1 MKNLLVPAAI
11 AIGGFFVVGNIADYD
26 SVNCVRP
33 SVGKHDQAR
42 HHRQFINQDV
52 DAVANEVPANAIKVV
67 NFAPVAEEVA
77 SFFFND
83 ISGEQTKNSD
93 LEINSQMEANA
104 FQISIPDSKKGDLEI
119 NSQMEA
125 NMVEISVPDFKM
137 GDLEI
142 KSQMEADIVE
152 ISIPDSKKG
161 DLEINSQMEANI
173 VEISIPDFIKGDLE
187 INSQMEKSLVS
198 ISVPNAE
205 IADME
210 MTEKFTAN

>member
-11 AIGGFFVVGNIADYD
+11 AIGGFFVVSNIADYD

-33 SVGKHDQAR
+33 SVAKHDQAR

-67 NFAPVAEEVA
+67 NFAPVTEEVA
-77 SFFFND
+77 SFFFID
-83 ISGEQTKNSD
+83 FSDEQTKNSD
-93 LEINSQMEANA
+93 M
-104 FQISIPDSKKGDLEI
+104 EI

-125 NMVEISVPDFKM
+125 NMVEISIPDSRKS
-137 GDLEI
+137 DKEI
-142 KSQMEADIVE
+142 NGQMEANLVE
-152 ISIPDSKKG
+152 ISIPDSK
-161 DLEINSQMEANI
+161 
-173 VEISIPDFIKGDLE
+173 KGDLE

-210 MTEKFTAN
+210 MIEKFTEK

>member
-11 AIGGFFVVGNIADYD
+11 AIGGFFVVSNIADYD

-33 SVGKHDQAR
+33 SVAKHDQAR

-67 NFAPVAEEVA
+67 NFAPVTEEVA
-77 SFFFND
+77 SFFFID
-83 ISGEQTKNSD
+83 FSDEQTKNSD
-93 LEINSQMEANA
+93 M
-104 FQISIPDSKKGDLEI
+104 EI

-125 NMVEISVPDFKM
+125 NMVEIS
-137 GDLEI
+137 
-142 KSQMEADIVE
+142 
-152 ISIPDSKKG
+152 IPDSK
-161 DLEINSQMEANI
+161 M
-173 VEISIPDFIKGDLE
+173 GDLE

-210 MTEKFTAN
+210 MIEKFTEK